1 MTDET
6 AAMHALCEDLRA
18 ECTELDALVSGLD
31 AGPGWGLKTRF
42 HGWTPWDEIAHLHLF
57 DRLALRAVADRD
69 DFMRGRGDI
78 EQQLA
83 RGTEVS
89 AIARTTFAG
98 LDGPALAARWR
109 TDAQALASA
118 LAALEPKARLPWF
131 GPDMSARS
139 FATARLMETWAHGQ
153 DIWDALGRPRPAS
166 SRLAHIAQLGV
177 ITFRW
182 SFQNRGLQPPA
193 AAPAVE
199 LEGPAGAV
207 WRWGDASAD
216 GWVRGSALD
225 FCLVVTQRRHVLDT
239 GLAVQGDSAREWMSI
254 AQCFAGPAA
263 SGPPPGS
270 FPR

>member
-1 MTDET
+1 
-6 AAMHALCEDLRA
+6 
-18 ECTELDALVSGLD
+18 
-31 AGPGWGLKTRF
+31 
-42 HGWTPWDEIAHLHLF
+42 
-57 DRLALRAVADRD
+57 
-69 DFMRGRGDI
+69 
-78 EQQLA
+78 
-83 RGTEVS
+83 
-89 AIARTTFAG
+89 
-98 LDGPALAARWR
+98 
-109 TDAQALASA
+109 
-118 LAALEPKARLPWF
+118 
-131 GPDMSARS
+131 MSARS

-153 DIWDALGRPRPAS
+153 DIWDALHRPRPAT

-182 SFQNRGLQPPA
+182 SFQNRGLPPPA

-207 WRWGDASAD
+207 WRWGDAAAD
-216 GWVRGSALD
+216 GLVRGSALD

-239 GLAVQGDSAREWMSI
+239 GLELQGAAAQEWMSI

>member
-6 AAMHALCEDLRA
+6 AAMHALCDDLRA
-18 ECTELDALVSGLD
+18 ECTELGSLVSALD
-31 AGPGWGLKTRF
+31 AAPGWGLKTRF
-42 HGWTPWDEIAHLHLF
+42 HGWTAWDEIAHLHLF
-57 DRLALRAVADRD
+57 DRLALRAVADRE

-78 EQQLA
+78 ERQLA
-83 RGTEVS
+83 HGTEIS
-89 AIARTTFAG
+89 AIARDTFAD
-98 LDGPALAARWR
+98 LPGPALGARWLA
-109 TDAQALASA
+109 DGEALATA
-118 LAALEPKARLPWF
+118 LAALAPKTRLPWF

-153 DIWDALGRPRPAS
+153 DIWDALHLPRPATA
-166 SRLAHIAQLGV
+166 RLAHIAQLGV
-177 ITFRW
+177 ITFKW
-182 SFQNRGLQPPA
+182 SFQNRGLPPPA

-216 GWVRGSALD
+216 GLVRGTALD

-239 GLAVQGDSAREWMSI
+239 ALELQGVAAQQWMSI

>member
-6 AAMHALCEDLRA
+6 AAMYALCEDLGA
-18 ECTELDALVSGLD
+18 ECAELDDLVSALE
-31 AGPGWGLKTRF
+31 AGPGWGLRTRF
-42 HGWTPWDEIAHLHLF
+42 HGWTAWDEIAHLHLF
-57 DRLALRAVADRD
+57 DRLALRAVADRE
-69 DFMRGRGDI
+69 DFMRGRSDI
-78 EQQLA
+78 ERQLA
-83 RGTEVS
+83 RGAEIS
-89 AIARTTFAG
+89 AIARDTFA
-98 LDGPALAARWR
+98 DVAGPALAARWR
-109 TDAQALASA
+109 TDGQALATA
-118 LAALEPKARLPWF
+118 LAACEPKARLPWF

-153 DIWDALGRPRPAS
+153 DIWDALGRPRPAT

-182 SFQNRGLQPPA
+182 SFQNRGLPPPA

-207 WRWGDASAD
+207 WRWGDASSD
-216 GWVRGSALD
+216 GLVRGKALD

-239 GLAVQGDSAREWMSI
+239 ELGLQGDAAQAWMSI
-254 AQCFAGPAA
+254 AQCFAGPPA
-263 SGPPPGS
+263 SGPPAGS